1 MARISR
7 IPYVLVKRKFNGWT
21 FCLCNDERSF
31 LEGSFILWTI
41 LPDFDLNN
49 NNNHHHNNNKNKNKN
64 IEFQKCEHVRS
75 GIRTH
80 AYKSRLRPER
90 SALDRSAILTTCFQ
104 IIDLVFLKKLF
115 SNQLRLQ
122 E

>member
-1 MARISR
+1 MSSWNESLTA
-7 IPYVLVKRKFNGWT
+7 
-21 FCLCNDERSF
+21 ERF
-31 LEGSFILWTI
+31 ACVTTKEVFFDSFILWTI
-41 LPDFDLNN
+41 LPDFNLNN
-49 NNNHHHNNNKNKNKN
+49 NNNHHHHNNKNKNKN

-80 AYKSRLRPER
+80 AYKRRLRPER

-104 IIDLVFLKKLF
+104 IIDLVFKKKLF

-122 E
+122 D